1 MGSMEPMDHIPTQ
14 SLTLDLFGC
23 PTFSL
28 LLPLVVVVVVGRVAL
43 GADATKVFESWF
55 SGRCCALLPRVSLV
69 FEVNTKCSLFRYPTA
84 GRL

>member
-1 MGSMEPMDHIPTQ
+1 MGSMELMDHIPTQ

-28 LLPLVVVVVVGRVAL
+28 LLPLVVAIVVAEVVGRVAL

-55 SGRCCALLPRVSLV
+55 SGRAVAHFCLECP
-69 FEVNTKCSLFRYPTA
+69 
-84 GRL
+84 